1 MSLFL
6 DLDDVYL
13 SEELRSIRRTIRRF
27 IDEEVKPHA
36 DRWEDEGRVPR
47 EVYLRMGELGILGM
61 PYPEAYGGSDLG
73 LFGTLVLGEELGRST
88 YGGVAG
94 AIALQTDMSAGHL
107 ARHGS
112 APLKERYLRDI
123 VAGRIVCSTAVT
135 EPDAGSDVASL
146 KTSARAEGGDFV
158 LNGSKMFITSGVH
171 ADIYFVAART
181 DPQARGAHGV
191 SLFVVEKGT
200 PGLSIRGPLKKT
212 GWLSS
217 DTAQLFFDEVRVPAA
232 NLIGELN
239 KGFQH
244 VMEGFEHER
253 FSIGAISLGHCEA
266 AIELT
271 LRWLADRSA
280 FGAKLWDLHGI
291 KLEMARLLTEL
302 CAAKALLYQ
311 SVDVAVRG
319 GDARTLAAMVKA
331 HLPPLAN
338 RILYQCVQFHG
349 GMGFMRETAVERMSR
364 DSRVLAIGG
373 GATEVMLMEVSKH
386 IHRQLR

>member
-6 DLDDVYL
+6 DLDNLYL
-13 SEELRSIRRTIRRF
+13 SEELREVRRTIRRF
-27 IDEEVKPHA
+27 IDDEVKPHA
-36 DRWEDEGRVPR
+36 AQWEDDGRVPR
-47 EVYLRMGELGILGM
+47 EVYRRMGELGILGI
-61 PYPEAYGGSDLG
+61 PYPEAFGGSDLG

-112 APLKERYLRDI
+112 PALQERFLRSI
-123 VAGRIVCSTAVT
+123 VAGRTVCAMAIT

-146 KTSARAEGGDFV
+146 KTSARADGGDFV

-171 ADIYFVAART
+171 ADVYFVAART
-181 DPQARGAHGV
+181 DAQARGAHGV

-200 PGLSIRGPLKKT
+200 PGFSVRGPLKKT

-217 DTAQLFFDEVRVPAA
+217 DTAQLFFDEVRVPAGH
-232 NLIGELN
+232 LIGQLN

-253 FSIGAISLGHCEA
+253 FSIGGICVGHCEA

-271 LRWLADRSA
+271 LQWLANRNA

-291 KLEMARLLTEL
+291 RLEMARLLTEL
-302 CAAKALLYQ
+302 SAAKALLYQ
-311 SVDVAVRG
+311 SVDVAARG

-331 HLPPLAN
+331 HLPPLTN
-338 RILYQCVQFHG
+338 RILYQCVQYHG
-349 GMGFMRETAVERMSR
+349 GMGFMRETAVERLSR

-373 GATEVMLMEVSKH
+373 GATEVMLIEVAKH
-386 IHRQLR
+386 IQRQMR